1 MTATRTATRGR
12 LWMRLISWQ
21 VLDQYM
27 EFRGETATSLA
38 EKAGVS
44 RQIVGF
50 LRTGRRTSCR
60 PQTARAISE
69 ALKVLPESLFV
80 PELTTD
86 LAGTTQV
93 VPNAQR
99 RSPGSDPASGPKAP
113 GARRKAV
120 A

>member
-1 MTATRTATRGR
+1 MTTTTTGR
-12 LWMRLISWQ
+12 LWMRLISYQ

-44 RQIVGF
+44 RQIIGF

-60 PQTARAISE
+60 PATARKIAS

-80 PELTTD
+80 PEVTSDAPLGD
-86 LAGTTQV
+86 HRDA
-93 VPNAQR
+93 R
-99 RSPGSDPASGPKAP
+99 RSPSRSTTPTTKTAA
-113 GARRKAV
+113 
-120 A
+120 

>member
-1 MTATRTATRGR
+1 MATITTGR

-27 EFRGETATSLA
+27 EFRNETNTSLA

-44 RQIVGF
+44 RQIIGF
-50 LRTGRRTSCR
+50 LRTGRRTTCR
-60 PQTARAISE
+60 PKTARAISE

-80 PELTTD
+80 AEVATAQVRTTE
-86 LAGTTQV
+86 A
-93 VPNAQR
+93 PR
-99 RSPGSDPASGPKAP
+99 PRSTSSQPCTAS
-113 GARRKAV
+113 KAV

>member
-1 MTATRTATRGR
+1 MTTIRTATRGR

-80 PELTTD
+80 PEVSIASD
-86 LAGTTQV
+86 GTEHT

-99 RSPGSDPASGPKAP
+99 RSPRTDPAPGPKAP
-113 GARRKAV
+113 GARQKQV